1 MKRALQSAN
10 SNQRRELRRLNAEN
24 ETLHRDNMTLT
35 ASRNFFETQAAHGGA
50 VIHRVQKHFEN
61 LAHECEMY
69 KGACVFC
76 GRSALENMKRERRK
90 RAGRDVQPPRIGG
103 AIMASVD
110 GGAEGDMQPLVGG
123 PCKTCGGIYFC
134 VCDGA

>member
-24 ETLHRDNMTLT
+24 ETMHRDLLTLN

-61 LAHECEMY
+61 LAHECQIY
-69 KGACVFC
+69 KGGCVFC
-76 GRSALENMKRERRK
+76 GRSALEKIRHERRT
-90 RAGRDVQPPRIGG
+90 RAGLTKRIGAPVCKSG
-103 AIMASVD
+103 C
-110 GGAEGDMQPLVGG
+110 GKT
-123 PCKTCGGIYFC
+123 PCE
-134 VCDGA
+134 CDGN